1 MRIALNK
8 EAGMI
13 TVNDL
18 HDHTHIE
25 IRDMS
30 GNVLMEVNTITP
42 SFTMDCE
49 RLGEGFYTLE
59 VKHRNTCE
67 TMVFK
72 KGDNAA

>member
-42 SFTMDCE
+42 SFTME
-49 RLGEGFYTLE
+49 SLVAAKLYEVGSARTSMVGRNARLT
-59 VKHRNTCE
+59 
-67 TMVFK
+67 
-72 KGDNAA
+72 